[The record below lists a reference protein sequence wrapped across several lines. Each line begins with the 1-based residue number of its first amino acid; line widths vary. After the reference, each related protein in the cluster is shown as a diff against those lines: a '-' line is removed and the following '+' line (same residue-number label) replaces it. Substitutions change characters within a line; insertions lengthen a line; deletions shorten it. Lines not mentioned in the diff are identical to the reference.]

1 MPAIVAFLRKEEQ
14 TVREFRNRRSRDLPG
29 RITEYLN
36 LGGLWNPELM
46 DHDEVRT
53 MLIDARDVI
62 EIAERERGSVSA
74 AAASAL
80 PSIGPRLPKAEA
92 PPLDDCTCG
101 SDNGFMHKPGCTMG
115 RPL

>member
-1 MPAIVAFLRKEEQ
+1 
-14 TVREFRNRRSRDLPG
+14 VREFRNRRSRDLPG

-62 EIAERERGSVSA
+62 EIAERERGSVPETSVKYCDEC
-74 AAASAL
+74 
-80 PSIGPRLPKAEA
+80 GYGREHA
-92 PPLDDCTCG
+92 PDCSVVSRTKG
-101 SDNGFMHKPGCTMG
+101 DAG
-115 RPL
+115 